1 MLNKSFLSRSRVSLT
16 RSFMTLRTNTQEV
29 EVKGSKIGKMDE
41 SSEMHRN
48 TQHLFFL
55 HGILGK
61 GQNWKSFALNDVLS
75 NNRHMYLLDLRNH
88 GESDH
93 HSSMT
98 YKEMA
103 NDVLRYA
110 DHQQIDKITLLGHN
124 IGAKTAMTLS
134 CMHPDRVTA
143 VISLDTAPVSFSH
156 DLTAIKATKEHF
168 TKIRGLEVEGK
179 TRKSAIETIQ
189 KSFSDIGISNFIAS
203 NLVYD
208 ANTNNKTVKWCINL
222 DAIIDNL
229 QNITGF
235 NDDLDL
241 NPFQGPSLF
250 VNGSFST
257 KKMQG
262 DGVFPPNEDLK
273 NIYKPHFPDCTVVI
287 VPEAGHFVH
296 TDKP

>member
-124 IGAKTAMTLS
+124 VGAKTAMTLS

-222 DAIIDNL
+222 DAIIENL

-250 VNGSFST
+250 VNG
-257 KKMQG
+257 
-262 DGVFPPNEDLK
+262 
-273 NIYKPHFPDCTVVI
+273 
-287 VPEAGHFVH
+287 
-296 TDKP
+296 